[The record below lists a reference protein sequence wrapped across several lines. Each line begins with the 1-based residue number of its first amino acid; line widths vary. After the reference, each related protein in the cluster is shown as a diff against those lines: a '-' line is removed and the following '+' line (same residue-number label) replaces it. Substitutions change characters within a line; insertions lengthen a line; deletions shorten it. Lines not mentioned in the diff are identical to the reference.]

1 LRDSNAA
8 HGSLMSGHPY
18 NSVLRSGLTRRLWII
33 IALAMLVP
41 VSLALVSHW
50 LEAEERRASLQNQEL
65 IALSRD
71 KASSLLFNARRVPSD
86 FSRDLEGRYLV
97 VLDGAGAARFSN
109 APVPDELVQL
119 FAHRSPHAV
128 DAPSS
133 TTILAWY
140 ASGREWRG
148 AMTLL
153 PPADAADAGSS
164 NTVVV
169 FAPEASFGAT
179 AGKLAPTAI
188 GLIALSI
195 IVAFAVAALI
205 SERYLPPLRALQRGL
220 IRLRERKFESLPR
233 GLVSEFT
240 PLEREF
246 NATSLSLSRDWR
258 AFEVLGEVDR
268 ALLAASEIDRA
279 LDIVL
284 PKFRE
289 LTRAQC
295 VGVILLDPTAHSH
308 GRLFMAALGA
318 DELPVQRVTFDL
330 AMIATVREAPE
341 GLTIARIE
349 EARHSFL
356 MSMRDVGA
364 EFYWLWPVLDDER
377 LSAMLVVGYH
387 GEPARDPAVADY
399 GAAFA
404 ERLRAAL
411 SNSARDERLYRQAH
425 YDPLTQ
431 LPNRALF
438 RDRLAQELA
447 AAATGLTRG
456 ALMYVDLDHF
466 KRVNDTL
473 GHSAGD
479 QLLSIVAHRL
489 KACTKEGDTVARLGG
504 DEFTVLLRNV
514 GDVDTVRQIA
524 ERVIRSLALP
534 ANLGGRDY
542 QMRASVGVTLFPD
555 DGVDLEEVI
564 RQADLAMYRAKS
576 QGRGRAV
583 FFERDMVQ
591 RRASFTDSGLHRA
604 LRRREFALFYQP
616 QFSLADGRLCGV
628 EALLRWQTR
637 YDGIKL
643 PGEFIPAAEHSG
655 LITDIGGFVLESAC
669 AQYAEWQRA
678 GVAPRMFSV
687 NVSVHQVKDHGFVK
701 LVQSSLA
708 QHGINPGCL
717 ELELVESVLADTEV
731 EEPLRAI
738 ASLGVKL
745 ALDDFGT
752 GYSSLNY
759 LRRYPVHTVKLDRSF
774 LDEVP
779 QNESA
784 GALVESVI
792 TMAHTLGKRV
802 TAEGVESGGQLDF
815 LRSRGCESAQGF
827 YLARP
832 MSAAALTEILESRR
846 PGSEIGDHRAAS

>member
-1 LRDSNAA
+1 MTAT
-8 HGSLMSGHPY
+8 PY
-18 NSVLRSGLTRRLWII
+18 SSILRSRLMRRLWLLI
-33 IALAMLVP
+33 
-41 VSLALVSHW
+41 SLAILLPVGLAVLARW
-50 LEAEERRASLQNQEL
+50 LDAEERRASLQNQEL
-65 IALSRD
+65 AVLSRD
-71 KASSLLFNARRVPSD
+71 KASSLLFNSQGVPEDYARGLD
-86 FSRDLEGRYLV
+86 GRYLV
-97 VLDGAGAARFSN
+97 VLDGAGRARFASS
-109 APVPDELVQL
+109 AVPDELVQL
-119 FAHRSPHAV
+119 FARRAPHAV
-128 DAPSS
+128 DAPAS

-148 AMTLL
+148 AMTHV
-153 PPADAADAGSS
+153 PPTRGGDPLSA

-169 FAPEASFGAT
+169 FAPESRFGGT
-179 AGKLAPTAI
+179 FSELAPGALGLGALAI
-188 GLIALSI
+188 VI
-195 IVAFAVAALI
+195 AFAVAAI
-205 SERYLPPLRALQRGL
+205 ITERHLPPLRTLQRGL
-220 IRLRERKFESLPR
+220 MRLRERRFETLPR
-233 GLVSEFT
+233 SAGEEFA
-240 PLEREF
+240 PLEQEF
-246 NATSLSLSRDWR
+246 NLTALSLQRDWR

-279 LDIVL
+279 LDSVL
-284 PKFRE
+284 PRFRE
-289 LTRAQC
+289 LARAQA
-295 VGVILLDPTAHSH
+295 VGVVLLDPTANAH

-318 DELPVQRVTFDL
+318 DDQPVQRVTFDA
-330 AMIATVREAPE
+330 AMIATVREAPG

-349 EARHSFL
+349 ESRHAFL
-356 MSMRDVGA
+356 ASMRDVGA
-364 EFYWLWPVLDDER
+364 EFFWLWPVLDEER
-377 LSAMLVVGYH
+377 LTAMLVVGYH
-387 GEPARDPAVADY
+387 GEPARDAAVADY

-447 AAATGLTRG
+447 AATTGLTRG

-473 GHSAGD
+473 GHPAGD
-479 QLLSIVAHRL
+479 QLLSIVGHRL

-514 GDVDTVRQIA
+514 GDVETVRGIA
-524 ERVIRSLALP
+524 DRVIRSLALP
-534 ANLGGRDY
+534 ANIGGRDY
-542 QMRASVGVTLFPD
+542 QIRASVGVTLFPD
-555 DGVDLEEVI
+555 DGIDLDEII
-564 RQADLAMYRAKS
+564 RQSDLAMYRAKA
-576 QGRGRAV
+576 QGRGRAI
-583 FFERDMVQ
+583 FYEREMAQ
-591 RRASFTDSGLHRA
+591 RRATFTDSGLHRA
-604 LRRREFALFYQP
+604 LRRRELSLFYQP
-616 QFSLADGRLCGV
+616 QFTLVDGRLCGV

-643 PGEFIPAAEHSG
+643 PGDFIPAAEHSG
-655 LITDIGGFVLESAC
+655 LITDIGGFVLDSAC
-669 AQYAEWQRA
+669 TQYAEWMLA
-678 GVAPRMFSV
+678 GIAPRAFSV
-687 NVSVHQVKDHGFVK
+687 NVSVQQLKDPQFVR
-701 LVQSSLA
+701 LVQSALESHRIA
-708 QHGINPGCL
+708 PASL
-717 ELELVESVLADTEV
+717 ELELVESVLADAGV
-731 EEPLRAI
+731 EEALEAL
-738 ASLGVKL
+738 AGLGVRL

-802 TAEGVESGGQLDF
+802 TAEGVESGPQLEF
-815 LRSRGCESAQGF
+815 LRTRGCEAAQGF

-846 PGSEIGDHRAAS
+846 PGSELGDRVAS

>member
-1 LRDSNAA
+1 
-8 HGSLMSGHPY
+8 MSRNQY
-18 NSVLRSGLTRRLWII
+18 NSVLRSGLTRRLWLV
-33 IALAMLVP
+33 IAVAMLIP
-41 VSLALVSHW
+41 VGLALFSRW
-50 LEAEERRASLQNQEL
+50 FDAEERRENLQNQEL
-65 IALSRD
+65 NTLSRE
-71 KASSLLFNARRVPSD
+71 KASTLLFNARHYPGD
-86 FSRDLEGRYLV
+86 FAHGLDGRYLV
-97 VLDGAGAARFSN
+97 VLDGAGTALFSSS
-109 APVPDELVQL
+109 PVPQELVQL
-119 FAHRSPHAV
+119 FERRAPHAV
-128 DAPSS
+128 DALSG

-148 AMTLL
+148 AMTYL
-153 PPADAADAGSS
+153 PPSTAGDSMS
-164 NTVVV
+164 ANTVVV
-169 FAPEASFGAT
+169 FAPEATFGST
-179 AGKLAPTAI
+179 ASELIPTAL
-188 GLIALSI
+188 GLLALTVL
-195 IVAFAVAALI
+195 VAFAVAAI
-205 SERYLPPLRALQRGL
+205 VSERYLPPLRGLQRGL
-220 IRLRERKFESLPR
+220 ARLRERRFETLPR
-233 GLVSEFT
+233 SAVDEFM

-246 NATSLSLSRDWR
+246 NTTAMSLQRDWR

-279 LDIVL
+279 LDVVL

-289 LTRAQC
+289 LTRSQC
-295 VGVILLDPTAHSH
+295 VGVILLDPTAQAH

-318 DELPVQRVTFDL
+318 EALPVQRVTFDSEML
-330 AMIATVREAPE
+330 ATVRETPE
-341 GLTIARIE
+341 GMTVARIE
-349 EARHSFL
+349 ESRHEFL
-356 MSMRDVGA
+356 ACMRDVGA
-364 EFYWLWPVLDDER
+364 EFFWIWPVVDEER
-377 LSAMLVVGYH
+377 LSAMLIVGYH
-387 GEPARDPAVADY
+387 GEPSRDPAVAEY

-514 GDVDTVRQIA
+514 GDAETVRQIA
-524 ERVIRSLALP
+524 DRVIRSLALP
-534 ANLGGRDY
+534 ASLGGRDY
-542 QMRASVGVTLFPD
+542 QMRASVGVTMFPD
-555 DGVDLEEVI
+555 DGTDLEDVI
-564 RQADLAMYRAKS
+564 RQADLAMYRAKA
-576 QGRGRAV
+576 QGRGRAI
-583 FFERDMVQ
+583 FFEREMSQ
-591 RRASFTDSGLHRA
+591 KRATFTDSGLHRA
-604 LRRREFALFYQP
+604 LRRREFSLFYQP
-616 QFSLADGRLCGV
+616 QFSLADGRLCGA

-655 LITDIGGFVLESAC
+655 LITDIGGFVLDSAC
-669 AQYAEWQRA
+669 GQYAEWARA
-678 GVAPRMFSV
+678 GIAPRMFSV
-687 NVSVHQVKDHGFVK
+687 NVSVQQLKDNNFVRM
-701 LVQSSLA
+701 VQSALH
-708 QHGINPGCL
+708 QHGITPASL
-717 ELELVESVLADTEV
+717 ELELVESALADAEV

-738 ASLGVKL
+738 AALGVKL

-759 LRRYPVHTVKLDRSF
+759 LRRYPVNTIKLDRSF

-792 TMAHTLGKRV
+792 AMAHTLGKRV
-802 TAEGVESGGQLDF
+802 TAEGVETRGQLEF
-815 LRSRGCESAQGF
+815 LRSRGCETAQGY

-832 MSAAALTEILESRR
+832 MSAAAFTEILESRR
-846 PGSEIGDHRAAS
+846 PGSEIGDERAAG

>member
-1 LRDSNAA
+1 
-8 HGSLMSGHPY
+8 MSGGPY
-18 NSVLRSGLTRRLWII
+18 NSVLRSGVTRRIWLVVAI
-33 IALAMLVP
+33 AMLIP
-41 VSLALVSHW
+41 VSLAMFTRW
-50 LEAEERRASLQNQEL
+50 FEAEERRASLQNQEL
-65 IALSRD
+65 SALSRD
-71 KASSLLFNARRVPSD
+71 KASAFLFNGRVIPQDFARG
-86 FSRDLEGRYLV
+86 LEGRYLV
-97 VLDGAGAARFSN
+97 LLDATGAARFSST
-109 APVPDELVQL
+109 PVPEELVRPFGQ
-119 FAHRSPHAV
+119 RVSHAV
-128 DAPSS
+128 DAPGG

-148 AMTLL
+148 AMTYV
-153 PPADAADAGSS
+153 PPGESAAGH
-164 NTVVV
+164 TVVA
-169 FAPEASFGAT
+169 FAPEASFGSTFMA
-179 AGKLAPTAI
+179 LVPTAL
-188 GLIALSI
+188 GLLALVLLVS
-195 IVAFAVAALI
+195 FAVGAVIA
-205 SERYLPPLRALQRGL
+205 ERYLPAMQALHHGL
-220 IRLRERKFESLPR
+220 VRLRERRFETIPR
-233 GLVSEFT
+233 LAITEFA

-246 NATSLSLSRDWR
+246 NITSLYLQRDWR

-279 LDIVL
+279 LDVVL

-289 LTRAQC
+289 LTRSQC
-295 VGVILLDPTAHSH
+295 VGVVLIDPTAHLH

-318 DELPVQRVTFDL
+318 NELPVQRVTFDNS
-330 AMIATVREAPE
+330 MIATVRESPD

-349 EARHSFL
+349 ETRHSFL
-356 MSMRDVGA
+356 GSMRDCGA
-364 EFYWLWPVLDDER
+364 EFFWLWPVVAEER
-377 LSAMLVVGYH
+377 LAALLLVGYH

-438 RDRLAQELA
+438 RDRLSQELA
-447 AAATGLTRG
+447 ASATGLTRG

-479 QLLSIVAHRL
+479 QLLSVVAHRL

-514 GDVDTVRQIA
+514 GDAETARNIA
-524 ERVIRSLALP
+524 DRVIRSLALP

-555 DGVDLEEVI
+555 DGVDLEDVI
-564 RQADLAMYRAKS
+564 RHADLAMYRAKA
-576 QGRGRAV
+576 QGRGRAI

-604 LRRREFALFYQP
+604 LRRRELSLFYQP
-616 QFSLADGRLCGV
+616 QFALADGRLCGV

-655 LITDIGGFVLESAC
+655 LITDIGGFVLDSAC
-669 AQYAEWQRA
+669 QQYSEWQRA
-678 GVAPRMFSV
+678 GIAPRMFSV
-687 NVSVHQVKDHGFVK
+687 NVSVQQLKDQNFVN
-701 LVQSSLA
+701 LVQKALH
-708 QHGINPGCL
+708 QHGITPACL
-717 ELELVESVLADTEV
+717 ELELVESVLADAEV
-731 EEPLRAI
+731 EEPLRAL
-738 ASLGVKL
+738 SVLGVKL

-779 QNESA
+779 QNDSA

-802 TAEGVESGGQLDF
+802 TAEGVESGEQLDF
-815 LRSRGCESAQGF
+815 LRSRGCEAAQGF

-832 MSAAALTEILESRR
+832 MSASALTEILESRR
-846 PGSEIGDHRAAS
+846 PGSEIGDERAAG

>member
-1 LRDSNAA
+1 
-8 HGSLMSGHPY
+8 MSGNPY
-18 NSVLRSGLTRRLWII
+18 NSVLRSGLTRRLWLII
-33 IALAMLVP
+33 FMAMLVP
-41 VSLALVSHW
+41 VALALFTRW
-50 LEAEERRASLQNQEL
+50 FEAEERRASLQNQEL
-65 IALSRD
+65 TTLSRD
-71 KASSLLFNARRVPSD
+71 RASALLFNGRAIPDNFARN
-86 FSRDLEGRYLV
+86 LAGRYLV
-97 VLDGAGAARFSN
+97 VLDGLGGARYSS

-119 FAHRSPHAV
+119 FAHRATHAV
-128 DAPSS
+128 DAPGG
-133 TTILAWY
+133 TTILAWF

-148 AMTLL
+148 AMTYV
-153 PPADAADAGSS
+153 PPVDGADTVSGH
-164 NTVVV
+164 TVVV
-169 FAPEASFGAT
+169 FAPEATFGST
-179 AGKLAPTAI
+179 FTELVPTAL
-188 GLIALSI
+188 GLFAL
-195 IVAFAVAALI
+195 VLLMAFAVAALI
-205 SERYLPPLRALQRGL
+205 AERYLPPLSALHRGL
-220 IRLRERKFESLPR
+220 ARLRERRFETLPR
-233 GLVSEFT
+233 VAVGEFR

-246 NATSLSLSRDWR
+246 NLASMSLQRDWR

-279 LDIVL
+279 LDVVL

-289 LTRAQC
+289 LTRSEC
-295 VGVILLDPTAHSH
+295 VGVVLLDPTAHSH
-308 GRLFMAALGA
+308 GRLFTAALGA
-318 DELPVQRVTFDL
+318 DEMPVQRVTFDG
-330 AMIATVREAPE
+330 AMISTVRESSE
-341 GLTIARIE
+341 GLTIARAE
-349 EARHSFL
+349 ESRHAFL
-356 MSMRDVGA
+356 GTLRDCGA
-364 EFYWLWPVLDDER
+364 EFFWLWPVVDDDR
-377 LSAMLVVGYH
+377 LAALLIVGYH
-387 GEPARDPAVADY
+387 AEPARDPAVADY

-447 AAATGLTRG
+447 AASSGLTRG

-479 QLLSIVAHRL
+479 QLLSVVAHRL

-514 GDVDTVRQIA
+514 GDGETARQIA
-524 ERVIRSLALP
+524 DRVIRSLALP

-555 DGVDLEEVI
+555 DGTELEEVI
-564 RQADLAMYRAKS
+564 RQADLAMYRAKA
-576 QGRGRAV
+576 QGRGRAI
-583 FFERDMVQ
+583 FFEREMKE

-604 LRRREFALFYQP
+604 LRRREFALYYQP
-616 QFSLADGRLCGV
+616 QFSLADNRLCGV

-655 LITDIGGFVLESAC
+655 LITDIGGFVLDSAC
-669 AQYAEWQRA
+669 AQYAEWVRA
-678 GVAPRMFSV
+678 GIAPRAFAV
-687 NVSVHQVKDHGFVK
+687 NVSVHQLKDQNFVPM
-701 LVQSSLA
+701 VQKAL
-708 QHGINPGCL
+708 HRYGINPASL
-717 ELELVESVLADTEV
+717 ELELVESVLADSEV
-731 EEPLRAI
+731 VEPLGAI
-738 ASLGVKL
+738 AALGVRL

-779 QNESA
+779 QNDSA

-802 TAEGVESGGQLDF
+802 TAEGVESAAQLEF
-815 LRSRGCESAQGF
+815 LRKRGCESAQGF

-832 MSAAALTEILESRR
+832 MSAASLSEILESRR
-846 PGSEIGDHRAAS
+846 PGSEIGDERAAS

>member
-1 LRDSNAA
+1 
-8 HGSLMSGHPY
+8 
-18 NSVLRSGLTRRLWII
+18 
-33 IALAMLVP
+33 
-41 VSLALVSHW
+41 
-50 LEAEERRASLQNQEL
+50 ASLQNQEL
-65 IALSRD
+65 TSLSRE
-71 KASSLLFNARRVPSD
+71 KASTLLFNSREIPSD
-86 FSRDLEGRYLV
+86 FARGLEGRFLV
-97 VLDGAGAARFSN
+97 VLDGAGTARFSSS
-109 APVPDELVQL
+109 PVPEELMQL
-119 FAHRSPHAV
+119 IERRAPNAD
-128 DAPSS
+128 DAQGR

-148 AMTLL
+148 AMTHLQPSTPENRL
-153 PPADAADAGSS
+153 GAS
-164 NTVVV
+164 TVVV
-169 FAPEASFGAT
+169 FAPEATMGSKASD
-179 AGKLAPTAI
+179 LVPTA
-188 GLIALSI
+188 LALLALT
-195 IVAFAVAALI
+195 IVIAFAVSAI
-205 SERYLPPLRALQRGL
+205 VSERYLPPMRALQRGL
-220 IRLRERKFESLPR
+220 ALLRDRRFETLPR
-233 GLVSEFT
+233 SNVEEFT
-240 PLEREF
+240 LLEREF
-246 NATSLSLSRDWR
+246 NNTAMALQRDWR

-289 LTRAQC
+289 LTRAHS
-295 VGVILLDPTAHSH
+295 VGVILLDPTAHAH

-318 DELPVQRVTFDL
+318 SELPVQRVNFDSS
-330 AMIATVREAPE
+330 MIATVREASE
-341 GLTIARIE
+341 GMTVARIE
-349 EARHSFL
+349 ESRHAFL
-356 MSMRDVGA
+356 LSMRDAGA
-364 EFYWLWPVLDDER
+364 EFFWLWPVVDDDR
-377 LSAMLVVGYH
+377 LAALLIVGYH
-387 GEPARDPAVADY
+387 SEPSRDPAVAEY

-425 YDPLTQ
+425 FDPLTQ

-514 GDVDTVRQIA
+514 GDAETTRSIA
-524 ERVIRSLALP
+524 ERMIRSLALP

-542 QMRASVGVTLFPD
+542 HMRASVGVTLFPD
-555 DGVDLEEVI
+555 DGMDLEDVI
-564 RQADLAMYRAKS
+564 RQADLAMYRAKA
-576 QGRGRAV
+576 QGRGRAI
-583 FFERDMVQ
+583 FFEREMVQ
-591 RRASFTDSGLHRA
+591 KRASFTDSGLHRA
-604 LRRREFALFYQP
+604 LRRRELALFYQP
-616 QFSLADGRLCGV
+616 QFSLADNRLCGA

-655 LITDIGGFVLESAC
+655 LITDIGAFVLDSAC
-669 AQYAEWQRA
+669 AQYAEWAQA
-678 GVAPRMFSV
+678 GIAPRMFSV
-687 NVSVHQVKDHGFVK
+687 NVSVQQIKDNNFVRM
-701 LVQSSLA
+701 VQGAL
-708 QHGINPGCL
+708 QEHGINPASL
-717 ELELVESVLADTEV
+717 ELEFKESALSDLEV

-738 ASLGVKL
+738 AALGVKL

-752 GYSSLNY
+752 GYSSLNH

-774 LDEVP
+774 LDEIP
-779 QNESA
+779 QNDSA

-802 TAEGVESGGQLDF
+802 TAEGVESGGQLEF
-815 LRSRGCESAQGF
+815 LRLRGCEAAQGF

-846 PGSEIGDHRAAS
+846 PWSGINDARAVG

>member
-1 LRDSNAA
+1 MSSN
-8 HGSLMSGHPY
+8 PY
-18 NSVLRSGLTRRLWII
+18 SSVLRSGLMRRLWLI
-33 IALAMLVP
+33 IAIAMLVP
-41 VSLALVSHW
+41 VCLAVLSRW
-50 LEAEERRASLQNQEL
+50 LEAEERRGTLQNQEL
-65 IALSRD
+65 SALSRD
-71 KASSLLFNARRVPSD
+71 KASTFLVNSRAMPAD
-86 FSRDLEGRYLV
+86 FTRGLDGRYLV
-97 VLDGAGAARFSN
+97 VLDGAGTARFTS
-109 APVPDELVQL
+109 APVSDEVVQL
-119 FAHRSPHAV
+119 FGQRAPHAV
-128 DAPSS
+128 DAPGR

-148 AMTLL
+148 AMTHVQ
-153 PPADAADAGSS
+153 PADANDRLAGY
-164 NTVVV
+164 TVVV
-169 FAPEASFGAT
+169 FEPEAAFGA
-179 AGKLAPTAI
+179 ALIELIPKSL
-188 GLIALSI
+188 GLIAI
-195 IVAFAVAALI
+195 AIVMAFAAAAVI
-205 SERYLPPLRALQRGL
+205 SERYLPPLRALHRSLQ
-220 IRLRERKFESLPR
+220 RLRERRFETLPR
-233 GLVSEFT
+233 LGVHELS

-246 NATSLSLSRDWR
+246 NQTSLSLQRDWR
-258 AFEVLGEVDR
+258 GFEVLGEVDR

-279 LDIVL
+279 LDTVL

-289 LTRAQC
+289 LTRSQC
-295 VGVILLDPTAHSH
+295 VGVILLDPTAHAH

-318 DELPVQRVTFDL
+318 DELPVQRVTFDP

-341 GLTIARIE
+341 GMTIARVE
-349 EARHSFL
+349 ESRHAFL
-356 MSMRDVGA
+356 VSMRDAGA
-364 EFYWLWPVLDDER
+364 EFFWLWPVIDEDR
-377 LSAMLVVGYH
+377 LSALLVVGYY

-466 KRVNDTL
+466 KRVNDSL

-514 GDVDTVRQIA
+514 GDAETARQIA

-555 DGVDLEEVI
+555 DGVDLEDII
-564 RQADLAMYRAKS
+564 RQADLAMYRAKA
-576 QGRGRAV
+576 QGRGRAI
-583 FFERDMVQ
+583 FFEREMAQ

-604 LRRREFALFYQP
+604 LRRRELSLFYQP

-655 LITDIGGFVLESAC
+655 LITDIGGFVLDSAC
-669 AQYAEWQRA
+669 GQFAEWARA
-678 GVAPRMFSV
+678 GIAPRMFSV
-687 NVSVHQVKDHGFVK
+687 NVSVQQLKDGNFVRM
-701 LVQSSLA
+701 VQGALD
-708 QHGINPGCL
+708 QHRIAPASL
-717 ELELVESVLADTEV
+717 ELELVESVLADAEV
-731 EEPLRAI
+731 EEPLRAL
-738 ASLGVKL
+738 AALGVKL

-779 QNESA
+779 QNDSA

-802 TAEGVESGGQLDF
+802 TAEGVETGAQLEF
-815 LRSRGCESAQGF
+815 LRARGCEAAQGF

-832 MSAAALTEILESRR
+832 MSATALTEILESRR
-846 PGSEIGDHRAAS
+846 PGSEIGDARAAG

>member
-1 LRDSNAA
+1 
-8 HGSLMSGHPY
+8 MSANPH
-18 NSVLRSGLTRRLWII
+18 NSVLRNGLTRRLW
-33 IALAMLVP
+33 AVMTLAMLIP
-41 VSLALVSHW
+41 VGLALFSRW
-50 LEAEERRASLQNQEL
+50 FEAEERRASQQNQEL
-65 IALSRD
+65 TTLSRD
-71 KASSLLFNARRVPSD
+71 KASTLLFNSRQVPGD
-86 FSRDLEGRYLV
+86 FTRGLDGRYLV
-97 VLDGAGAARFSN
+97 VLDGAGNTLFSSST
-109 APVPDELVQL
+109 VPDELVQL
-119 FAHRSPHAV
+119 LERRALNAEDTPGA
-128 DAPSS
+128 
-133 TTILAWY
+133 TTVLAWY

-148 AMTLL
+148 AMTYLQ
-153 PPADAADAGSS
+153 PAAPGNRLTAS
-164 NTVVV
+164 TVVV
-169 FAPEASFGAT
+169 FAPEATFGST
-179 AGKLAPTAI
+179 ASDLVPTALALVALTI
-188 GLIALSI
+188 VIALV
-195 IVAFAVAALI
+195 VATLVT
-205 SERYLPPLRALQRGL
+205 ERYLPPLRALQRGL
-220 IRLRERKFESLPR
+220 AHLRDRRFETLPR
-233 GLVSEFT
+233 STVEEFT

-246 NATSLSLSRDWR
+246 NNTALALQRDWR

-289 LTRAQC
+289 LTRSQC
-295 VGVILLDPTAHSH
+295 VGVILLDPTAHAH

-318 DELPVQRVTFDL
+318 SELPVQRVNFD
-330 AMIATVREAPE
+330 ASMIATVREAPE
-341 GLTIARIE
+341 GMTVARIE
-349 EARHSFL
+349 ESRHAFL
-356 MSMRDVGA
+356 VSMRDVGA
-364 EFYWLWPVLDDER
+364 EFFWLWPVVDEDR
-377 LSAMLVVGYH
+377 LAALLVVGYH

-425 YDPLTQ
+425 FDPLTQ

-514 GDVDTVRQIA
+514 GDAETARTIA

-555 DGVDLEEVI
+555 DGVDLEDVI
-564 RQADLAMYRAKS
+564 RQADLAMYRAKA
-576 QGRGRAV
+576 QGRGRAI
-583 FFERDMVQ
+583 FFEREMVQ
-591 RRASFTDSGLHRA
+591 KRASFTDSGLHRA
-604 LRRREFALFYQP
+604 LRRRELSLFYQP
-616 QFSLADGRLCGV
+616 QFSLADGRLCGA

-655 LITDIGGFVLESAC
+655 LITDIGGFVLDSAC
-669 AQYAEWQRA
+669 AQYAEWANA
-678 GVAPRMFSV
+678 GIAPRMFSV
-687 NVSVHQVKDHGFVK
+687 NVSVQQIKDGNFVRM
-701 LVQSSLA
+701 VQSALHEHRISPA
-708 QHGINPGCL
+708 SL
-717 ELELVESVLADTEV
+717 ELEFKESALADAEV

-738 ASLGVKL
+738 AALGVKL

-774 LDEVP
+774 LDEIP
-779 QNESA
+779 QNDSA

-802 TAEGVESGGQLDF
+802 TAEGVESSGQLEF
-815 LRSRGCESAQGF
+815 LRSRGCEAAQGF

-846 PGSEIGDHRAAS
+846 PGSEIGDARAAG

>member
-1 LRDSNAA
+1 
-8 HGSLMSGHPY
+8 MSANPY
-18 NSVLRSGLTRRLWII
+18 NSVLRSGLTRRLWLV
-33 IALAMLVP
+33 IALAMLIP
-41 VSLALVSHW
+41 VGLALFSRW
-50 LEAEERRASLQNQEL
+50 FEAEERRANLQNQEL
-65 IALSRD
+65 TALSRE
-71 KASSLLFNARRVPSD
+71 KASTLLFNSRTYPADFARGLD
-86 FSRDLEGRYLV
+86 GRYLV
-97 VLDGAGAARFSN
+97 VLDGVGATRFSS
-109 APVPDELVQL
+109 APVPQELVQL
-119 FAHRSPHAV
+119 FERSAPHVV
-128 DAPSS
+128 DAPGG
-133 TTILAWY
+133 TAILAWY
-140 ASGREWRG
+140 ALGREWRG
-148 AMTLL
+148 AMTYV
-153 PPADAADAGSS
+153 PPVTAGDVLAAS
-164 NTVVV
+164 TVVV
-169 FAPEASFGAT
+169 FAPEATFGSTAT
-179 AGKLAPTAI
+179 DLIPTAL
-188 GLIALSI
+188 GLVLLTIL
-195 IVAFAVAALI
+195 VAFAVAALVT
-205 SERYLPPLRALQRGL
+205 ERYLPPLRALRRGL
-220 IRLRERKFESLPR
+220 THLRERRFETLARST
-233 GLVSEFT
+233 VEEFA

-246 NATSLSLSRDWR
+246 NLTAMSLQRDWR

-318 DELPVQRVTFDL
+318 EELPVQRITFDP

-341 GLTIARIE
+341 GMTIARIE
-349 EARHSFL
+349 ENRHAFL
-356 MSMRDVGA
+356 LSMRDVGA
-364 EFYWLWPVLDDER
+364 EFFWVWPVIDEER
-377 LSAMLVVGYH
+377 LAALLIVGYH
-387 GEPARDPAVADY
+387 SEPSRDPAVADY

-425 YDPLTQ
+425 FDPLTQ

-489 KACTKEGDTVARLGG
+489 KACTKDGDTVARLGG

-514 GDVDTVRQIA
+514 GDAETTRTIA

-542 QMRASVGVTLFPD
+542 QMRASVGVTMFPD
-555 DGVDLEEVI
+555 DGVDLEDII
-564 RQADLAMYRAKS
+564 RQADLAMYRAKA
-576 QGRGRAV
+576 QGRGRAI
-583 FFERDMVQ
+583 FFEREMSQ
-591 RRASFTDSGLHRA
+591 KRASFTDSGLHRA
-604 LRRREFALFYQP
+604 LRRRELSLFYQP
-616 QFSLADGRLCGV
+616 QFSLADGRLCGA

-655 LITDIGGFVLESAC
+655 LITDIGGFVLDSAC
-669 AQYAEWQRA
+669 EQYAEWSRA

-687 NVSVHQVKDHGFVK
+687 NVSVQQIKDNNFVRM
-701 LVQSSLA
+701 VQAALQ
-708 QHGINPGCL
+708 QHSITPGCL
-717 ELELVESVLADTEV
+717 ELELVESVLADEEV

-738 ASLGVKL
+738 AALGVKL

-759 LRRYPVHTVKLDRSF
+759 LRRYPVTTVKLDRSF
-774 LDEVP
+774 LIEVP
-779 QNESA
+779 ANESA

-802 TAEGVESGGQLDF
+802 TAEGVETAGQLEF
-815 LRSRGCESAQGF
+815 LRSRGCESAQGY

-846 PGSEIGDHRAAS
+846 PGSEIGDARATG

>member
-1 LRDSNAA
+1 
-8 HGSLMSGHPY
+8 MSGNPY
-18 NSVLRSGLTRRLWII
+18 SSVLRSSLTRRLWII
-33 IALAMLVP
+33 ITLAMLVP
-41 VSLALVSHW
+41 VTLASLSRW
-50 LEAEERRASLQNQEL
+50 FEAEERRATLQSQEL
-65 IALSRD
+65 SMLSRE
-71 KASSLLFNARRVPSD
+71 KASTLLFNTREIPDDYARG
-86 FSRDLEGRYLV
+86 LGNQYLV
-97 VLDGAGAARFSN
+97 VLDGTGGARYASS
-109 APVPDELVQL
+109 PVSDELIKL
-119 FAHRSPHAV
+119 FGRRASHASDSPAGT
-128 DAPSS
+128 SL
-133 TTILAWY
+133 LAWY

-148 AMTLL
+148 AMTHL
-153 PPADAADAGSS
+153 PATNPQDPLTAS
-164 NTVVV
+164 TVIV
-169 FAPEASFGAT
+169 FAPESSFGAT
-179 AGKLAPTAI
+179 LTDLVPTTLGLFALA
-188 GLIALSI
+188 
-195 IVAFAVAALI
+195 IVMAFAAAAII
-205 SERYLPPLRALQRGL
+205 SERYLPPLRGLYRGL
-220 IRLRERKFESLPR
+220 ARLRERRFETLPR
-233 GLVSEFT
+233 QAVDELA

-246 NATSLSLSRDWR
+246 NVTSLSLQRDWR

-318 DELPVQRVTFDL
+318 DELPVQRVTFDS
-330 AMIATVREAPE
+330 AMLATVRETPE
-341 GLTIARIE
+341 GMTVARIE
-349 EARHSFL
+349 ETRHAFL
-356 MSMRDVGA
+356 TSMRDAGA
-364 EFYWLWPVLDDER
+364 EFFWLWPVVDDDR
-377 LSAMLVVGYH
+377 LAAMLIVGYH

-411 SNSARDERLYRQAH
+411 SNSARDEKLYRQAH

-438 RDRLAQELA
+438 RDRLSQELA

-473 GHSAGD
+473 GHAAGD

-514 GDVDTVRQIA
+514 GDAETVRQIA
-524 ERVIRSLALP
+524 DRVIRSLALP
-534 ANLGGRDY
+534 ASLGGRDY

-555 DGVDLEEVI
+555 DGTDLEDII
-564 RQADLAMYRAKS
+564 RQADLAMYRAKA
-576 QGRGRAV
+576 QGRGRAI
-583 FFERDMVQ
+583 FFEREMSQ

-604 LRRREFALFYQP
+604 LRRRELSLFYQP
-616 QFSLADGRLCGV
+616 QFTLADGRLCGV

-655 LITDIGGFVLESAC
+655 LITDIGGFVLDTAC
-669 AQYAEWQRA
+669 AQFAEWQRL

-687 NVSVHQVKDHGFVK
+687 NVSVQQLKDAGFVR
-701 LVQSSLA
+701 LVQTALDKHRITPA
-708 QHGINPGCL
+708 AL
-717 ELELVESVLADTEV
+717 ELELVESILADAEV
-731 EEPLRAI
+731 EEPLKAI
-738 ASLGVKL
+738 AALGVKL

-779 QNESA
+779 QNDSA

-802 TAEGVESGGQLDF
+802 TAEGVESGAQLEF

-832 MSAAALTEILESRR
+832 MSASALTEILESRR
-846 PGSEIGDHRAAS
+846 PGSEIGDARAAG

>member
-1 LRDSNAA
+1 
-8 HGSLMSGHPY
+8 MSQSPY
-18 NSVLRSGLTRRLWII
+18 NSVLRSGLTRRLWVLIC
-33 IALAMLVP
+33 LAMLIP
-41 VSLALVSHW
+41 VTIAMVSHW
-50 LEAEERRASLQNQEL
+50 LEAEDRRASLQNQEL

-71 KASSLLFNARRVPSD
+71 KASTLLFTARALPGD
-86 FSRDLEGRYLV
+86 FARGLEGRYLV
-97 VLDGAGAARFSN
+97 VLDGAGSARFSN
-109 APVPDELVQL
+109 TPVPDELVQL
-119 FAHRSPHAV
+119 FAHRSPHAI
-128 DAPSS
+128 DAPSG

-140 ASGREWRG
+140 SAGREWRG
-148 AMTLL
+148 AMTYL
-153 PPADAADAGSS
+153 PPAVAGDLISA

-169 FAPEASFGAT
+169 YAPEATFGA
-179 AGKLAPTAI
+179 AAAELLPTA
-188 GLIALSI
+188 LWLFALTVL
-195 IVAFAVAALI
+195 VAFGVAALI
-205 SERYLPPLRALQRGL
+205 VERYLPSLRTLQRALA
-220 IRLRERKFESLPR
+220 RLRERRFEALPR
-233 GLVSEFT
+233 GTVEEFA
-240 PLEREF
+240 PQEREF
-246 NATSLSLSRDWR
+246 NTTSLSLSRDWR

-268 ALLAASEIDRA
+268 ALLAASEIVSA
-279 LDIVL
+279 LDSVL

-295 VGVILLDPTAHSH
+295 VAVILIDPTAHSH

-318 DELPVQRVTFDL
+318 EELPVQRVNFDS

-349 EARHSFL
+349 ESRHSFL
-356 MSMRDVGA
+356 ISMRDVGA
-364 EFYWLWPVLDDER
+364 EFFWLWPVLDEDR
-377 LSAMLVVGYH
+377 VSAMLIVGYH

-514 GDVDTVRQIA
+514 GDADTARQIA
-524 ERVIRSLALP
+524 DRVIRSLALP

-542 QMRASVGVTLFPD
+542 QMHASVGVTLFPD

-604 LRRREFALFYQP
+604 LRRREFALFY
-616 QFSLADGRLCGV
+616 
-628 EALLRWQTR
+628 
-637 YDGIKL
+637 
-643 PGEFIPAAEHSG
+643 H
-655 LITDIGGFVLESAC
+655 
-669 AQYAEWQRA
+669 
-678 GVAPRMFSV
+678 
-687 NVSVHQVKDHGFVK
+687 
-701 LVQSSLA
+701 
-708 QHGINPGCL
+708 
-717 ELELVESVLADTEV
+717 
-731 EEPLRAI
+731 
-738 ASLGVKL
+738 
-745 ALDDFGT
+745 
-752 GYSSLNY
+752 
-759 LRRYPVHTVKLDRSF
+759 
-774 LDEVP
+774 
-779 QNESA
+779 
-784 GALVESVI
+784 
-792 TMAHTLGKRV
+792 
-802 TAEGVESGGQLDF
+802 
-815 LRSRGCESAQGF
+815 
-827 YLARP
+827 
-832 MSAAALTEILESRR
+832 
-846 PGSEIGDHRAAS
+846 

>member
-1 LRDSNAA
+1 
-8 HGSLMSGHPY
+8 MSGTPY
-18 NSVLRSGLTRRLWII
+18 NSVLRSALTRRVWLIVT
-33 IALAMLVP
+33 LAMLIP
-41 VSLALVSHW
+41 VSLALLTHW
-50 LEAEERRASLQNQEL
+50 FEVEERRASLQNQEL
-65 IALSRD
+65 RALSRD
-71 KASSLLFNARRVPSD
+71 KASALLFNGRVIPED
-86 FSRDLEGRYLV
+86 FGQGLDGRYLV
-97 VLDGAGAARFSN
+97 VLDATGAARFTST
-109 APVPDELVQL
+109 PVPDEQVQL
-119 FAHRSPHAV
+119 FGRRVSNVV
-128 DAPSS
+128 DAPGG

-148 AMTLL
+148 AMTYV
-153 PPADAADAGSS
+153 PPGNSEWAAAA
-164 NTVVV
+164 NTVIA
-169 FAPEASFGAT
+169 FAPEATFGSTFMA
-179 AGKLAPTAI
+179 LVPTAL
-188 GLIALSI
+188 GLLAMVLLI
-195 IVAFAVAALI
+195 AFAVAAVI
-205 SERYLPPLRALQRGL
+205 AERYLPPMQALHRGL
-220 IRLRERKFESLPR
+220 ARLRERRFETVPR
-233 GLVSEFT
+233 TAVSEFA

-246 NATSLSLSRDWR
+246 NITSMHLQRDWR

-279 LDIVL
+279 LDVVL

-289 LTRAQC
+289 LTHSQC
-295 VGVILLDPTAHSH
+295 VGVVLLEPTAHSH
-308 GRLFMAALGA
+308 GRLFMAAQGA
-318 DELPVQRVTFDL
+318 SELPVQRVIFDH
-330 AMIATVREAPE
+330 AMIATARESPN

-349 EARHSFL
+349 ESRHAFL
-356 MSMRDVGA
+356 ISMRDCGA
-364 EFYWLWPVLDDER
+364 EFFWLWPVVDEDR
-377 LSAMLVVGYH
+377 LAALLIVGYH
-387 GEPARDPAVADY
+387 GEPALDPAIADY

-431 LPNRALF
+431 LPNRVLF

-447 AAATGLTRG
+447 AAASGLTRG

-466 KRVNDTL
+466 KRVNDSL

-514 GDVDTVRQIA
+514 GDGETARQIA
-524 ERVIRSLALP
+524 ERMIRSLALP

-555 DGVDLEEVI
+555 DGTELEDVI
-564 RQADLAMYRAKS
+564 RQADLAMYRAKA
-576 QGRGRAV
+576 QGRGRAI
-583 FFERDMVQ
+583 FFEREMTQ
-591 RRASFTDSGLHRA
+591 RPASFTDSGLHRA

-655 LITDIGGFVLESAC
+655 LITDIGGFVLDSAC
-669 AQYAEWQRA
+669 GQFAEWARS
-678 GVAPRMFSV
+678 GIAPRSFSV
-687 NVSVHQVKDHGFVK
+687 NVSVQQLKDQGFVA
-701 LVQSSLA
+701 LVQKALQ
-708 QHGINPGCL
+708 QHGIAPASL
-717 ELELVESVLADTEV
+717 ELELVESALADSEV

-738 ASLGVKL
+738 AALGVRL

-774 LDEVP
+774 LDEIP

-792 TMAHTLGKRV
+792 TMAHSLGKRV
-802 TAEGVESGGQLDF
+802 TAEGVESGGQLEF
-815 LRSRGCESAQGF
+815 LRSRGCEAAQGF

-832 MSAAALTEILESRR
+832 MSASTLTEILESRR
-846 PGSEIGDHRAAS
+846 PGSEIGDERAAG

>member
-1 LRDSNAA
+1 
-8 HGSLMSGHPY
+8 MSANPY
-18 NSVLRSGLTRRLWII
+18 NSVLRSGLTRRLWVLIT
-33 IALAMLVP
+33 LAMLIP
-41 VSLALVSHW
+41 VGLAVLSRW
-50 LEAEERRASLQNQEL
+50 FEAEEARASLQNQEL
-65 IALSRD
+65 TAISRD
-71 KASSLLFNARRVPSD
+71 KASTLLFSSRVVPHD
-86 FSRDLEGRYLV
+86 FAQGLDGRYLV
-97 VLDGAGAARFSN
+97 VLDGSGTARYRSS
-109 APVPDELVQL
+109 PVPEELVQL
-119 FAHRSPHAV
+119 FARRAPESGH
-128 DAPSS
+128 APSN

-140 ASGREWRG
+140 AAGREWRG
-148 AMTLL
+148 AVTYL
-153 PPADAADAGSS
+153 PPGIPGNPNSS
-164 NTVVV
+164 DTIVV
-169 FAPEASFGAT
+169 FAPEATFGSTTSA
-179 AGKLAPTAI
+179 LVPTAL
-188 GLIALSI
+188 GLLALTI
-195 IVAFAVAALI
+195 LVAFAVAAI
-205 SERYLPPLRALQRGL
+205 VSERYLPPLRALERA
-220 IRLRERKFESLPR
+220 ITRLRERRFETLPR
-233 GLVSEFT
+233 STVEEFAT
-240 PLEREF
+240 LEREF
-246 NATSLSLSRDWR
+246 NATSISLQRDWR

-279 LDIVL
+279 LDVVL

-289 LTRAQC
+289 LTRSQC
-295 VGVILLDPTAHSH
+295 VGVILLDPTAHAH

-318 DELPVQRVTFDL
+318 DEQPVQRVTFDS

-349 EARHSFL
+349 EARHAFL
-356 MSMRDVGA
+356 VSMRDVGA
-364 EFYWLWPVLDDER
+364 EFFWLWPVVDEER
-377 LSAMLVVGYH
+377 LSALLVVGYH
-387 GEPARDPAVADY
+387 GEPSRDPAVADY

-425 YDPLTQ
+425 FDPLTQ

-479 QLLSIVAHRL
+479 QLLSVVAHRL
-489 KACTKEGDTVARLGG
+489 KACTKDGDTVARLGG

-514 GDVDTVRQIA
+514 GDAETARSIA
-524 ERVIRSLALP
+524 DRVIRSLALP

-555 DGVDLEEVI
+555 DGVDLEDVI
-564 RQADLAMYRAKS
+564 RQADLAMYRAKA
-576 QGRGRAV
+576 QGRGRAI

-591 RRASFTDSGLHRA
+591 RRVAFTDSGLHRA
-604 LRRREFALFYQP
+604 LRRRELSLFYQP
-616 QFSLADGRLCGV
+616 QFSLADNRLCGV

-655 LITDIGGFVLESAC
+655 LITDIGGFVLDSAC
-669 AQYAEWQRA
+669 AQYSEWSRA
-678 GVAPRMFSV
+678 GIAPRMFSV
-687 NVSVHQVKDHGFVK
+687 NISVQQLKDGNFVRM
-701 LVQSSLA
+701 VQSALQ
-708 QHGINPGCL
+708 QHGIAPANL
-717 ELELVESVLADTEV
+717 ELEVVESVLADAEV

-738 ASLGVKL
+738 ADLGVKL

-752 GYSSLNY
+752 GYSSLKY

-774 LDEVP
+774 LDEIP
-779 QNESA
+779 QNDSA

-802 TAEGVESGGQLDF
+802 TAEGVESGGQLEF
-815 LRSRGCESAQGF
+815 LRSRGCEAAQGY

-846 PGSEIGDHRAAS
+846 PGSEIYDAREAG

>member
-1 LRDSNAA
+1 
-8 HGSLMSGHPY
+8 MSGNPY
-18 NSVLRSGLTRRLWII
+18 NSVLRSGFTRRLWLII
-33 IALAMLVP
+33 SVAMLIP
-41 VSLALVSHW
+41 VGLGLLTRWFES
-50 LEAEERRASLQNQEL
+50 EERRASLQNQEL
-65 IALSRD
+65 TALSRD
-71 KASSLLFNARRVPSD
+71 KASTVVFNGHTIPAD
-86 FSRDLEGRYLV
+86 FASGLEGRYLV
-97 VLDGAGAARFSN
+97 VLDDSGLARFSSS
-109 APVPDELVQL
+109 PVPPELVQL
-119 FAHRSPHAV
+119 FAHRATHAV
-128 DAPSS
+128 DAPGG

-148 AMTLL
+148 AMTHV
-153 PPADAADAGSS
+153 PAPAGVANASGA
-164 NTVVV
+164 TIVA
-169 FAPEASFGAT
+169 FAPEASFGAAFT
-179 AGKLAPTAI
+179 ELVPTAL
-188 GLIALSI
+188 GLLVLLLVIS
-195 IVAFAVAALI
+195 FAVAAI
-205 SERYLPPLRALQRGL
+205 VAERYLPPLRALHRG
-220 IRLRERKFESLPR
+220 ISRLRERRFETLPR
-233 GLVSEFT
+233 SHVQEFA

-246 NATSLSLSRDWR
+246 NLTSLSLQRDWR
-258 AFEVLGEVDR
+258 AYEVLGEVDR
-268 ALLAASEIDRA
+268 ALLAASEFDRA
-279 LDIVL
+279 LDVVL

-289 LTRAQC
+289 LTRSQC
-295 VGVILLDPTAHSH
+295 VGVILIDPTAHLH
-308 GRLFMAALGA
+308 GRLFTAALGA
-318 DELPVQRVTFDL
+318 DELPVQRVTFDA
-330 AMIATVREAPE
+330 AMLATVRDAPD
-341 GLTIARIE
+341 GLTIARLE
-349 EARHSFL
+349 ETRHAFL
-356 MSMRDVGA
+356 ASMRDSDA
-364 EFYWLWPVLDDER
+364 EFFWIWPVLDEDR
-377 LSAMLVVGYH
+377 LSAMLIVGYH

-447 AAATGLTRG
+447 AAASGLTRG

-473 GHSAGD
+473 GHGAGD

-514 GDVDTVRQIA
+514 GDGETARQIA

-555 DGVDLEEVI
+555 DGTELEDVI
-564 RQADLAMYRAKS
+564 RQADLAMYRAKA
-576 QGRGRAV
+576 QGRGRAI
-583 FFERDMVQ
+583 FFEREMTQ

-616 QFSLADGRLCGV
+616 QFTLNDSRLCGV

-655 LITDIGGFVLESAC
+655 LITDIGGFVLDSAC
-669 AQYAEWQRA
+669 AQYSEWMRSA
-678 GVAPRMFSV
+678 VAPRSFSV
-687 NVSVHQVKDHGFVK
+687 NVSVQQLKDPGFVGM
-701 LVQSSLA
+701 VQKALH
-708 QHGINPGCL
+708 QHGIPAGCL
-717 ELELVESVLADTEV
+717 ELELVESVLADSEV
-731 EEPLRAI
+731 EEPLSAI
-738 ASLGVKL
+738 AGLGVRL

-779 QNESA
+779 QNDSA

-802 TAEGVESGGQLDF
+802 TAEGVESAEQLDF
-815 LRSRGCESAQGF
+815 LRSRGCEAAQGF
-827 YLARP
+827 FLARP
-832 MSAAALTEILESRR
+832 MSATALTEILESRR
-846 PGSEIGDHRAAS
+846 PGSEIGDERAAS

>member
-1 LRDSNAA
+1 
-8 HGSLMSGHPY
+8 MSAHPY
-18 NSVLRSGLTRRLWII
+18 NSVLRSGLTRRLWVII
-33 IALAMLVP
+33 TLAMLVP
-41 VSLALVSHW
+41 VSFSVLSRW
-50 LEAEERRASLQNQEL
+50 FDAEESRASLQNQEL
-65 IALSRD
+65 TALSRD
-71 KASSLLFNARRVPSD
+71 MASTLLFSSRVVPPD
-86 FSRDLEGRYLV
+86 FATGLDGRYLV
-97 VLDGAGAARFSN
+97 VLDGTGSARYRSS
-109 APVPDELVQL
+109 PVPDELVEL
-119 FAHRSPHAV
+119 FGRRAPESGQ
-128 DAPSS
+128 APSG

-140 ASGREWRG
+140 AAGREWRG
-148 AMTLL
+148 AVTYL
-153 PPADAADAGSS
+153 PPGVPGNPLSS
-164 NTVVV
+164 DTIVV
-169 FAPEASFGAT
+169 FAPEATFGST
-179 AGKLAPTAI
+179 TSGLVPTAL
-188 GLIALSI
+188 GLLALTILIS
-195 IVAFAVAALI
+195 FAVAAI
-205 SERYLPPLRALQRGL
+205 VSERYLPPLRALERGL
-220 IRLRERKFESLPR
+220 ARLRERRFETLPR
-233 GLVSEFT
+233 STVEEFT
-240 PLEREF
+240 TLEREF
-246 NATSLSLSRDWR
+246 NATSISLQRDWR

-279 LDIVL
+279 LDVVL

-289 LTRAQC
+289 LTRSQC
-295 VGVILLDPTAHSH
+295 VGVILLDPTAHAH

-318 DELPVQRVTFDL
+318 DELPVQRVTFDS

-341 GLTIARIE
+341 GLTVARIE
-349 EARHSFL
+349 ESRHAFL
-356 MSMRDVGA
+356 IAMRDVGA
-364 EFYWLWPVLDDER
+364 EFFWLWPVVDEER
-377 LSAMLVVGYH
+377 LSALLVVGYH
-387 GEPARDPAVADY
+387 GEPSRDPAVADY

-425 YDPLTQ
+425 FDPLTQ

-479 QLLSIVAHRL
+479 QLLSVVAHRL

-514 GDVDTVRQIA
+514 GDAETARSIA
-524 ERVIRSLALP
+524 DRVIRSLALP

-555 DGVDLEEVI
+555 DGVDLEDVI
-564 RQADLAMYRAKS
+564 RQADLAMYRAKA
-576 QGRGRAV
+576 QGRGRAI

-604 LRRREFALFYQP
+604 LRRRELSLFYQP
-616 QFSLADGRLCGV
+616 QFSLADNRLCGV

-637 YDGIKL
+637 YDGMKL

-655 LITDIGGFVLESAC
+655 LITDIGGFVLDSAC
-669 AQYAEWQRA
+669 GQFAEWSRA
-678 GVAPRMFSV
+678 GIAPRMFSV
-687 NVSVHQVKDHGFVK
+687 NISLQQLKDSNFVRM
-701 LVQSSLA
+701 VQGAL
-708 QHGINPGCL
+708 QKHGIAPASL
-717 ELELVESVLADTEV
+717 ELEVVESVLADAEV

-738 ASLGVKL
+738 ADLGVKL

-752 GYSSLNY
+752 GYSSLKY

-774 LDEVP
+774 LDEIP
-779 QNESA
+779 QNDSA

-802 TAEGVESGGQLDF
+802 TAEGVESGGQLEF

-846 PGSEIGDHRAAS
+846 PGSEIDDAREAG

>member
-1 LRDSNAA
+1 
-8 HGSLMSGHPY
+8 MSGKPY
-18 NSVLRSGLTRRLWII
+18 NSVLRSGLTRRLWLI

-41 VSLALVSHW
+41 VCIAVMSHW
-50 LEAEERRASLQNQEL
+50 FEAEERRATLQNQEL

-71 KASSLLFNARRVPSD
+71 KASTLLFNSRALPAD
-86 FSRDLEGRYLV
+86 FAGGLEGRYLLL
-97 VLDGAGAARFSN
+97 LDGAGVARFSSS
-109 APVPDELVQL
+109 PMPEELVQL
-119 FAHRSPHAV
+119 FARRAPHAV
-128 DAPSS
+128 DAPSG

-148 AMTLL
+148 AMTYL
-153 PPADAADAGSS
+153 PPARADDPTSS
-164 NTVVV
+164 SVVVV
-169 FAPEASFGAT
+169 FAPEASFGA
-179 AGKLAPTAI
+179 AAASLAPMAL
-188 GLIALSI
+188 GLLVLTLL
-195 IVAFAVAALI
+195 VAFAVAALI
-205 SERYLPPLRALQRGL
+205 TERYLPPLRALHRALQRL
-220 IRLRERKFESLPR
+220 QERKFESLPR
-233 GLVSEFT
+233 GMVEEFA

-246 NATSLSLSRDWR
+246 NSTALVLSRDWR

-279 LDIVL
+279 LDSVL

-330 AMIATVREAPE
+330 AMLATVREAPD
-341 GLTIARIE
+341 GLTIARVE
-349 EARHSFL
+349 ETRHSFL
-356 MSMRDVGA
+356 VSMRDVGA
-364 EFYWLWPVLDDER
+364 EFFWLWPVLDEDR

-387 GEPARDPAVADY
+387 GEPARDPSVADY

-524 ERVIRSLALP
+524 DRVIRSLALP

-591 RRASFTDSGLHRA
+591 RRATFTDSGLHRA

-616 QFSLADGRLCGV
+616 QFSLGDGRLCGV

-655 LITDIGGFVLESAC
+655 LITDIGGFVLDSAC
-669 AQYAEWQRA
+669 AQYAEWSRA
-678 GVAPRMFSV
+678 GIAPRMFSV
-687 NVSVHQVKDHGFVK
+687 NVSVQQLKDPNFVK
-701 LVQSSLA
+701 MVRSALA
-708 QHGINPGCL
+708 QHSINPGSL
-717 ELELVESVLADTEV
+717 ELELVESVLADSEV
-731 EEPLRAI
+731 EEPLRELAG
-738 ASLGVKL
+738 LGVKL

-779 QNESA
+779 QNDSA

-802 TAEGVESGGQLDF
+802 TAEGVESGAQLDF

-846 PGSEIGDHRAAS
+846 PGSEIGDHRVAS

>member
-1 LRDSNAA
+1 
-8 HGSLMSGHPY
+8 MSGNPY
-18 NSVLRSGLTRRLWII
+18 SSVLSSRLTRRLWII
-33 IALAMLVP
+33 IGLAMLIP
-41 VSLALVSHW
+41 VGLGAVSRW
-50 LEAEERRASLQNQEL
+50 FEAEERRTGLQNQEL
-65 IALSRD
+65 AALSRD
-71 KASSLLFNARRVPSD
+71 KASSLLFNSRVVPEDFARG
-86 FSRDLEGRYLV
+86 LEGRYVV
-97 VLDGAGAARFSN
+97 VLDGAGTARYRSS
-109 APVPDELVQL
+109 PVPEELVTL
-119 FAHRSPHAV
+119 FGRRAPQAV
-128 DAPSS
+128 GTPGG
-133 TTILAWY
+133 TTVLAWY

-148 AMTLL
+148 AMTYV
-153 PPADAADAGSS
+153 PPDKPGDVLSAS
-164 NTVVV
+164 TVVA
-169 FAPEASFGAT
+169 FAPESTFGSSFAE
-179 AGKLAPTAI
+179 LAPGTL
-188 GLIALSI
+188 GLLLLT
-195 IVAFAVAALI
+195 IVVSFAVAAII
-205 SERYLPPLRALQRGL
+205 SERYLPPLRSLQRGL
-220 IRLRERKFESLPR
+220 SRLRERRFETLPR
-233 GLVSEFT
+233 VAVEEFA

-246 NATSLSLSRDWR
+246 NLTSLSLQRDWR

-279 LDIVL
+279 LDIIL

-289 LTRAQC
+289 LTRSQC
-295 VGVILLDPTAHSH
+295 VGVVLLDPTAHAH

-318 DELPVQRVTFDL
+318 DELPVQRVTFDP

-356 MSMRDVGA
+356 SSMRDAGA
-364 EFYWLWPVLDDER
+364 EFFWVWPVVDDER
-377 LSAMLVVGYH
+377 VSAMLIVGYH

-447 AAATGLTRG
+447 GAATGLTRG

-489 KACTKEGDTVARLGG
+489 KACTKDGDTVARLGG
-504 DEFTVLLRNV
+504 DEFVVLLRNV
-514 GDVDTVRQIA
+514 GDAETARQIA
-524 ERVIRSLALP
+524 DRVIRSLALA

-555 DGVDLEEVI
+555 DGVDLEDVI
-564 RQADLAMYRAKS
+564 RQADLAMYRAKA
-576 QGRGRAV
+576 QGRGRAI
-583 FFERDMVQ
+583 FFEREMAQ

-616 QFSLADGRLCGV
+616 QFSLADNRLCGV

-655 LITDIGGFVLESAC
+655 LITDIGGFVLDSAC
-669 AQYAEWQRA
+669 AQYAEWSRA
-678 GVAPRMFSV
+678 GIAPRMFSV
-687 NVSVHQVKDHGFVK
+687 NVSVQQLKDPGFVRM
-701 LVQSSLA
+701 VQTALE
-708 QHGINPGCL
+708 QHRIQAGSL
-717 ELELVESVLADTEV
+717 ELELVESVLADEEA

-738 ASLGVKL
+738 SALGVKL

-759 LRRYPVHTVKLDRSF
+759 LRRYPVNTVKLDRSF

-802 TAEGVESGGQLDF
+802 TAEGVESSGQLEF
-815 LRSRGCESAQGF
+815 LRARGCEAAQGF

-846 PGSEIGDHRAAS
+846 PGSEISDARAAG